1 MDNHGE
7 LRKLDFTKLLSS
19 DVSSLQIYDRWVIG
33 YSTKRHSNL
42 YSRQILFNHK
52 LAGDH
57 SLLVTKDFSK
67 IGYYGGR
74 YKLITETARSLQIN
88 EAERNILI
96 ADIFEAQR
104 FLIENTEGLFSKE
117 DLYDE
122 VPVLFRLRRAETKGS
137 TAGIDYQSML
147 CLGRFQINLPESVDE
162 HLNALSNQD
171 PWGYFN
177 QVNKKK
183 LVPHFVRTRLGDQT
197 AGGTQTDYLG
207 SPGFIPGSEFIL
219 KFIYKK
225 FYPKPRVKYKRVRS
239 KALKIGSDSL
249 HNLEVKSNVLSFN
262 AKTGNM
268 VLSVNDTDWHKT
280 ALRKSSNVKLP
291 LDYDPHIMAYL
302 GVIYSVTTDLYS
314 KCEAQLYRLGGK
326 KSCPKTI
333 KSYATQYTYKVLKQK
348 IKYDIKG
355 WESSGVPNHVQ
366 QEIMLQ
372 CSRVEGRE
380 MVKRVLD
387 NFV

>member
-7 LRKLDFTKLLSS
+7 LRKLDFEKLLSS
-19 DVSSLQIYDRWVIG
+19 NVSSLQIHDRWIIG
-33 YSTKRHSNL
+33 YSTKRYSNL

-67 IGYYGGR
+67 IGYYSGR
-74 YKLITETARSLQIN
+74 YKLIAETAQSLQIN
-88 EAERNILI
+88 ESQRNMLI

-117 DLYDE
+117 DLHDE
-122 VPVLFRLRRAETKGS
+122 VPVLFRLRRTETRGS
-137 TAGIDYQSML
+137 TAGIDYQSLL
-147 CLGRFQINLPESVDE
+147 CLGRFQINLPETVDE
-162 HLNALSNQD
+162 HLKDLSDQD

-177 QVNKKK
+177 QLNNKK
-183 LVPHFVRTRLGDQT
+183 LVPHFVRTRLGEQT

-207 SPGFIPGSEFIL
+207 SAGFIPGSEFIL

-225 FYPKPRVKYKRVRS
+225 FYPKSRVKYKRVRS
-239 KALKIGSDSL
+239 KVLKMGGDSL
-249 HNLEVKSNVLSFN
+249 QNLEVKTNVLSFN
-262 AKTGNM
+262 SKTGNM
-268 VLSVNDTDWHKT
+268 VLSVNDTDWYKT
-280 ALRKSSNVKLP
+280 SLRKSSNIKIP

-302 GVIYSVTTDLYS
+302 GVIYSVTTDLYA
-314 KCEAQLYRLGGK
+314 KCEAKLYKLGGK
-326 KSCPKTI
+326 KSCPKSI
-333 KSYATQYTYKVLKQK
+333 KAYATQYTYKILKQK
-348 IKYDIKG
+348 MKHDIKG

-372 CSRVEGRE
+372 CSRVEGRK
-380 MVKRVLD
+380 MIKKILD